1 VNNREKRAALSD
13 DAFSELVAFE
23 ILTCSNIKEEEG
35 ILNMVRRYSL
45 HWALRDQMRKKFEED
60 VEQPKPGHLI
70 ICWDHQEQPLS
81 HSFQYVVEID
91 AMNSLHVK

>member
-1 VNNREKRAALSD
+1 MVAKNRIRCRHSTCQETYIHIQQYPIPNLGDVTLNNREKRAALSD

-45 HWALRDQMRKKFEED
+45 HGALRDQMRKKFEED
-60 VEQPKPGHLI
+60 VE
-70 ICWDHQEQPLS
+70 
-81 HSFQYVVEID
+81 
-91 AMNSLHVK
+91 